1 MTNILFTRTTDSQ
14 SKVLK
19 SFLTKN
25 NVEFEERNLD
35 TKQWTRED
43 VAALAPDAMKI
54 PQFIMGN
61 VAIGGLPQTVAHF
74 KANAPAKPAMPGAAL
89 AKAAMPKPGN

>member
-1 MTNILFTRTTDSQ
+1 MTNILFTRTMDSQ

-19 SFLTKN
+19 TLLKKN
-25 NVEFEERNLD
+25 NIEFEERNLD

-61 VAIGGLPQTVAHF
+61 VAVGGLSQTLAHL
-74 KANAPAKPAMPGAAL
+74 KASAPAKPARPGAAK
-89 AKAAMPKPGN
+89 AKLAMPKPGK